1 MGDGQLI
8 AHLILAIL
16 TLMLIYQLAKVLLF
30 TILWLALI
38 PVRVLLWA

>member
-1 MGDGQLI
+1 MI